1 MMQLKEWKS
10 KHKTTEI
17 GSENLS
23 YLDTETEKDV
33 IIIFHEFGSSSYTYH
48 KIIDQLKE
56 QYRVIIPDLIGFGLS
71 SKPQNYYNSILD
83 HAQILIEFISEL
95 NIQNFSVLA
104 HGFGASVFCE
114 ILNIIESNALTLEI
128 NDIFLLN
135 GSLTIE
141 TTKNLSFQTIIENEI
156 TAKFIKITISY
167 EFFKKYYKESL
178 GKNDAISEDDF
189 KVLWQLQ
196 NLNNGARI
204 IKFIDYCIRE
214 RKLYSAKWITI
225 LKNYSSQIHIIW
237 GENDI
242 LSSLS
247 SAEMLKNALN
257 LPKMYTLQNCGHF
270 PMFEKP
276 EHFSELIL
284 KLKSQKECV
293 S

>member
-1 MMQLKEWKS
+1 MQLKEWQS
-10 KHKTTEI
+10 KHKLISI

-23 YLDTETEKDV
+23 YFDSETQKDT
-33 IIIFHEFGSSSYTYH
+33 ILILHEFGSSSFDYY
-48 KIIDQLKE
+48 KIIDLLKV

-71 SKPQNYYNSILD
+71 SKPQNYYNTILD

-95 NIQNFSVLA
+95 NIQSFSVLS
-104 HGFGASVFCE
+104 HGFGTSIFCE
-114 ILNIIESNALTLEI
+114 LINIVESNALKIEI

-141 TTKNLSFQTIIENEI
+141 TTKNLSFQEIIENEI
-156 TAKFIKITISY
+156 TSKFIKITISF
-167 EFFKKYYKESL
+167 EFFKKYFKESL
-178 GKNDAISEDDF
+178 GKKDAVTEDEL

-214 RKLYSAKWITI
+214 RKLYSAKWIEI
-225 LKNYSSQIHIIW
+225 LKSYSHKTFIIW

-247 SAEMLKNALN
+247 SAELLKNTLN
-257 LPKMYTLQNCGHF
+257 LSKIYTIQNCGHF

-276 EHFSELIL
+276 KRFSELIL
-284 KLKSQKECV
+284 KLKSQIQCV
-293 S
+293 T

>member
-1 MMQLKEWKS
+1 MQLKEWKS
-10 KHKTTEI
+10 KHKSIEI
-17 GSENLS
+17 GDEYLS
-23 YLDTETEKDV
+23 YLDTETEKDI

-48 KIIDQLKE
+48 KIIAQLKE

-71 SKPQNYYNSILD
+71 SKPQYYYNSILD
-83 HAQILIEFISEL
+83 HAQILIDFISQL

-104 HGFGASVFCE
+104 HGFGTSVFCE
-114 ILNIIESNALTLEI
+114 ILNIIESNALALEI
-128 NDIFLLN
+128 KNIFLLN

-141 TTKNLSFQTIIENEI
+141 TTKNLSFQTIIENGI
-156 TAKFIKITISY
+156 TSKFIKITISY
-167 EFFKKYYKESL
+167 EFFKKYFKESL
-178 GKNDAISEDDF
+178 GKNDAISEDEF

-214 RKLYSAKWITI
+214 RKLYSEKWISI
-225 LKNYSSQIHIIW
+225 LKSYSSQIHIIW

-247 SAEMLKNALN
+247 SAEILKNTLN

-276 EHFSELIL
+276 ERFSELIL
-284 KLKSQKECV
+284 KLKSETECV